1 MVGALLKGKYG
12 LSGAYTRPELRG
24 GGGGRSINPGRFSGK
39 GGGRK
44 WCSSLGPKHTA
55 VFNHQKHAGDKMH
68 LISHT
73 HTPRSIFCGCCSQV
87 VVYFLCWML
96 LSPCLVLQSLNEG
109 QRVRKREFTETR
121 QFCSPEEHQR
131 GVEPL
136 SFSLTRG
143 WRAR

>member
-73 HTPRSIFCGCCSQV
+73 HTHTPFHRLWLLQPSGC
-87 VVYFLCWML
+87 L
-96 LSPCLVLQSLNEG
+96 LSLLDAFIALPCAAV
-109 QRVRKREFTETR
+109 
-121 QFCSPEEHQR
+121 P
-131 GVEPL
+131 
-136 SFSLTRG
+136 
-143 WRAR
+143 